1 MVMRTYIYSLF
12 IFVLSVFFGQ
22 VAAAIIT
29 VSTDRSPVSI
39 NESFQ
44 IIFTSEGSVDDDP
57 DFAPLSSAFQ
67 IISTSQNSNFSMIN
81 GKISSS
87 KQWSLT
93 VLAKAS
99 GKLTIPA
106 VSFGKDKSPPTGIVV
121 NKDTAAITQNQ
132 QSSDEIFVETSVSLL
147 NPYVQSQVIYTL
159 KLGRAV
165 AMANAS
171 LSDPEAINGNAVIE
185 RIEEDK
191 SYNTVIKGRTY
202 HVTERKFAIYPQA
215 SGTMTI
221 APITF
226 MGQLANNSFGMLNP
240 FGTQPKTVV
249 RRSEQV
255 TLSVRSVPPS
265 FTGNHWLPAQDVIIS
280 EEWSGDITSIQVNQP
295 ITRTLSMIA
304 TGLSAS
310 QLPELPKWELPTLKL
325 YPDQPILSDQ
335 KAATG
340 IVGTRQEKIAIIPN
354 RAGIYNLPEISV
366 PWWNVNTD
374 KLVYTVIPARTIQ
387 VIPATSNINSPVDI
401 TAPQIDMMTD
411 IVVTSE
417 AGQSLDEVS
426 VASNNSVKEIGFWV
440 WTSLILALAWIL
452 TMIFWWRSRRNNGV
466 VQHGYDNERS
476 ENIRSVEKELR
487 SSCDSD
493 DPVGAKENLLRWAK
507 LAWQDNPP
515 MNISEIGGRL
525 GNDLTEELKVLNTV
539 LYSSGKK
546 DWQGSGL
553 WQVFKDKSAAALDTP
568 IQKYEGKLEP
578 LYRI

>member
-1 MVMRTYIYSLF
+1 MVMRIYNYSLF
-12 IFVLSVFFGQ
+12 IFVLSVFFSQ
-22 VAAAIIT
+22 VVVANIT
-29 VSTDRSPVSI
+29 VTTDRSPVSI

-57 DFAPLSSAFQ
+57 NFAPLSSDFQ
-67 IISTSQNSNFSMIN
+67 IISTSQNSNFSIIN

-87 KQWSLT
+87 KQWSLI
-93 VLAKAS
+93 VLAKVS
-99 GKLTIPA
+99 GKLIIPA
-106 VSFGKDKSPPTGIVV
+106 ISFGKDKSPPTELVV
-121 NKDTAAITQNQ
+121 SKDTAAITQNQ
-132 QSSDEIFVETSVSLL
+132 QSSEEIFVETSVSLL

-171 LSDPEAINGNAVIE
+171 LSDPEVTDGNAVIE

-191 SYNTVIKGRTY
+191 SYNTEINGRTY

-215 SGTMTI
+215 SGNMTI
-221 APITF
+221 AQITF
-226 MGQLANNSFGMLNP
+226 MGQLANSSFGLLSP
-240 FGTQPKTVV
+240 FGAQPKTIV
-249 RRSEQV
+249 RRSEPV
-255 TLSVRSVPPS
+255 TLSVRPVPPS
-265 FTGNHWLPAQDVIIS
+265 FTGDYWLPAQDVIIS

-310 QLPELPKWELPTLKL
+310 QLPEFQKWKLPALKL

-335 KAATG
+335 KATTG

-354 RAGIYNLPEISV
+354 QADNYNLPEISV

-374 KLVYTVIPARTIQ
+374 KLEYTVIPARTIQ
-387 VIPATSNINSPVDI
+387 VIPATANINSPVDI
-401 TAPQIDMMTD
+401 TAPQIDTMTD
-411 IVVTSE
+411 IVVTPE

-440 WTSLILALAWIL
+440 WTSLILSLAWIS
-452 TMIFWWRSRRNNGV
+452 TMIFWWSSRRNDGV
-466 VQHGYDNERS
+466 VQHGYNNKCS
-476 ENIRSVEKELR
+476 ENIRSVVKELMA
-487 SSCDSD
+487 SCDSD

-507 LAWQDNPP
+507 LAWPDNPP

-525 GNDLTEELKVLNTV
+525 GNDLAEELKILNTV
-539 LYSSGKK
+539 LYSGGKK
-546 DWQGSGL
+546 DWHGSGL

-568 IQKYEGKLEP
+568 IQKYQGKLEP